1 MERATEAKAW
11 LEKAMIEGME
21 TVLNSTDEGDVTM
34 EVEARIGRS
43 WGEGG

>member
-1 MERATEAKAW
+1 VDTKTWVEKTMVEGREA
-11 LEKAMIEGME
+11 
-21 TVLNSTDEGDVTM
+21 VLNSTDEGDVTM